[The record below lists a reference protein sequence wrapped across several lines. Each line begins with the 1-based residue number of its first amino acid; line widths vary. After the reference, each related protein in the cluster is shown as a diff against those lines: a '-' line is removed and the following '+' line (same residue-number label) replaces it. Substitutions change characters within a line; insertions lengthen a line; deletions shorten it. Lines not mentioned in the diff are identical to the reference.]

1 MSVQIESREV
11 LDQKPLLTLREA
23 AQYTGVGIN
32 RLRTMS
38 NEPGCDYVLFIGNK
52 RMFKRDLL
60 MRFLTQA
67 YSI

>member
-1 MSVQIESREV
+1 MSLQIESREA

-23 AQYTGVGIN
+23 AKYTGVGIN

>member
-1 MSVQIESREV
+1 MSLQIESREA

>member
-23 AQYTGVGIN
+23 TQYTGVGIN

>member
-1 MSVQIESREV
+1 MSVQIESREA

-38 NEPGCDYVLFIGNK
+38 NEPGCDYVLFIGSK
-52 RMFKRDLL
+52 RMFKRELL
-60 MRFLTQA
+60 MQFLTQA

>member
-52 RMFKRDLL
+52 RMFKRELL
-60 MRFLTQA
+60 MQFLSRA

>member
-52 RMFKRDLL
+52 RMFKRELL
-60 MRFLTQA
+60 MQFLTQA